1 MKKFL
6 LSVLAI
12 IGGGFILMMLLG
24 DLGFY
29 KSNADTNNSD
39 SIGNLGEYDVDL
51 VSAAISDEYD
61 VPVLLVKIAFTN
73 YSSSPISYQDVVGV
87 NAYQNNVGLI
97 GYYMHN
103 EDYKANVREGASVEL
118 VLGFELRDT
127 TTPVDIDFI
136 IKGGDKKASFVINID
151 KQEK

>member
-39 SIGNLGEYDVDL
+39 SVGNLGDYDVDL
-51 VSAAISDEYD
+51 VSAVISDEYD
-61 VPVLLVKIAFTN
+61 VPFLLVTIKFTN
-73 YSSSPISYQDVVGV
+73 YSSSPISFEDIIGT
-87 NAYQNNVGLI
+87 NAYQNNVGLV
-97 GYYMHN
+97 GYHKSN
-103 EDYKANVREGASVEL
+103 DDYKTNVREGASVEL

-127 TTPVDIDFI
+127 TTPVDIDFFI
-136 IKGGDKKASFVINID
+136 IGGDKKASFVINID
-151 KQEK
+151 KQED

>member
-6 LSVLAI
+6 LSILAI

-39 SIGNLGEYDVDL
+39 GVGNLGDYDVEL

-73 YSSSPISYQDVVGV
+73 YSSSPVSYQDVVGV
-87 NAYQNNVGLI
+87 NAYQNNVGLV
-97 GYYMHN
+97 GYHKSN
-103 EDYKANVREGASVEL
+103 DDYKTNVREGASVEL

-127 TTPVDIDFI
+127 TTPVEIDFGVHE
-136 IKGGDKKASFVINID
+136 KNYKTSFTINID